1 MKKLLLLCVLGVFSM
16 MMKAQEITVKG
27 TVRDSENDQI
37 VASASVSLLRMDSTL
52 VGGMVT
58 DNKGRFLLRQIVSGD
73 YRLSVTF
80 VGYKPSVVVL
90 KGLAASIDLKDV
102 WLEPEAVELREV
114 SVEAS
119 SMVRRLDRQLLF
131 PSKEQVEKSTT
142 GLDLTRRLALPRIM
156 VDPNTRSISMANGNV
171 QLRINGIAASS
182 LEIAALSP
190 GDIKRVEYHDNP
202 GLRYGEG
209 VDVVLDYITVKR
221 TSGGNFGVD
230 LTHQLNTFWMGD
242 YIYGKY
248 NHGKSEFSLSS
259 FMNGHR
265 YKESWTDRTETFYYP
280 DKTFQRE
287 QKGIPGKDYENYWAT
302 TANYNY
308 TEGDDYFLNA
318 RLNLLRY
325 DYPHYYN
332 SSLLSNNQTPE
343 VSELTDNNNRLTT
356 RPSLD
361 VYFYKKLPRKQS
373 IVLNVVGTYSK
384 ASEDHSYLEK
394 QEGNMLTDINTHVNG
409 KRYSVIG
416 EGIYEKELSAG
427 RITGG
432 LKHTQ
437 AYTDNLYTGSGDYK
451 THMVEAES
459 YLYAQYVGE
468 WKKLVYNVGLGVSRN
483 YLSQEDVNS
492 YDRWYFRPRVS
503 LTYNIN
509 KVLTLR
515 YNYQFR
521 NQNPSLSQLSDVEQ
535 WIDSLQIRKGNPD
548 LTPYFSHYNS
558 LNFSVNTAKVKT
570 GFFIS
575 YSYLPDIVMGE
586 TRYDAS
592 RRLFIQTYANQRG
605 FHRLTP
611 ELYLNYSPFGDYLSI
626 NLSGGLNHFIS
637 KGNDYSHTYTDG
649 YYAIS
654 LNSDVKKFD
663 FGLFIYKRAF
673 SFSGES
679 SSQADR
685 YNMVSV
691 GYRLGKVKLGASASI
706 PFYGKT
712 ALYRTK
718 NYSALTPYVSD
729 KKFGDIYPAFRLTFS
744 YHIDFGRKYKSTY
757 RKVNN
762 ADNESGILDSRK

>member
-1 MKKLLLLCVLGVFSM
+1 MKKLLLLCLFGLFTM
-16 MMKAQEITVKG
+16 TMNAQEFTVKG
-27 TVRDSENDQI
+27 LVRDTENDQP
-37 VASASVSLLRMDSTL
+37 VVSANVSLLKMDSSL
-52 VGGMVT
+52 IGGMVT
-58 DNKGRFLLRQIVSGD
+58 DDKGRFLLQQIAPGD

-80 VGYKPSVVVL
+80 VGYKTSMVVL
-90 KGLAASIDLKDV
+90 KGLTSSIDLKDV
-102 WLEPEAVELREV
+102 WLEPESVELGEV

-119 SMVRRLDRQLLF
+119 SMVRQLDRQLLF
-131 PSKEQVEKSTT
+131 PSADQIAKSSS

-156 VDPNTRSISMANGNV
+156 VDPNTRTISMANGNV
-171 QLRINGIAASS
+171 QLRINGIQAST
-182 LEIAALSP
+182 LEVLALSP
-190 GDIKRVEYHDNP
+190 TDIRRVEYHDNP

-230 LTHQLNTFWMGD
+230 LSHQLNTFWMGD

-248 NHGKSEFSLSS
+248 NHGRSEFSLSS

-265 YKESWTDRTETFYYP
+265 YTESWTDRTETFHYP
-280 DKTFQRE
+280 DHTFQRE
-287 QKGIPGKDYENYWAT
+287 QKGIPGRDYENYWST

-308 TEGDDYFLNA
+308 TKDDDYFLNA
-318 RLNLLRY
+318 RLSLLRY
-325 DYPHYYN
+325 DYPHYYS
-332 SSLLSNNQTPE
+332 SSLLSNNLTPE
-343 VSELTDNNNRLTT
+343 VTELNDNNIRLTT
-356 RPSLD
+356 RPALD
-361 VYFYKKLPRKQS
+361 IYYYRKLPNKQS
-373 IVLNVVGTYSK
+373 MVLNVVGTYSK
-384 ASEDHSYLEK
+384 TSEDHSYIEK
-394 QEGNMLTDINTHVNG
+394 QVENLLTDINTHVNG

-416 EGIYEKELSAG
+416 EGIYEKELPAG
-427 RITGG
+427 RLSGG

-437 AYTDNLYTGSGDYK
+437 AYTDNIYTGSGDYK
-451 THMVEAES
+451 TRMVEAES
-459 YLYAQYVGE
+459 YLYGQYVGE
-468 WKKLVYNVGLGVSRN
+468 WKKLVYNVGVGVSRN

-535 WIDSLQIRKGNPD
+535 WIDSLQVRQGNPD
-548 LTPYFSHYNS
+548 LKPYFSHYNS

-570 GFFIS
+570 GFSVS
-575 YSYLPDIVMGE
+575 YSYLPDIVMSE

-592 RRLFIQTYANQRG
+592 RNLFIQTYANQRS
-605 FHRLTP
+605 FHRLSP
-611 ELYLNYSPFGDYLSI
+611 DLYLNYSPFGDYLSI

-637 KGNDYSHTYTDG
+637 RGNDYSHTYTDG
-649 YYAIS
+649 YYALS
-654 LNSDVKKFD
+654 LNSDVKKFS

-679 SSQADR
+679 RSQADR
-685 YNMVSV
+685 FNSLSV
-691 GYRLGKVKLGASASI
+691 RYRLNKVQIGASASI
-706 PFYGKT
+706 PFHGKT
-712 ALYRTK
+712 ALYQTK